1 MDVSGGG
8 EIDIKRKFGAAV
20 RARRRLL
27 GLSQERL
34 AERAGLHRTYVAE
47 VELGKRNV
55 SLVNIERLATALAI
69 SIPGLFPGA
78 EERPD
83 RAAEE
88 KPEYGD

>member
-1 MDVSGGG
+1 MGVSGG
-8 EIDIKRKFGAAV
+8 ETDIKKRFGASV
-20 RARRRLL
+20 RARRRFL

-55 SLVNIERLATALAI
+55 SLVNIGRLAAALDV
-69 SIPGLFPGA
+69 SIPGLFSEA
-78 EERPD
+78 EERPE

-88 KPEYGD
+88 KPDYGG

>member
-1 MDVSGGG
+1 MDASGNKT
-8 EIDIKRKFGAAV
+8 DVKRRFGAAV

-55 SLVNIERLATALAI
+55 SLVNIERLAAALAV
-69 SIPGLFPGA
+69 SIPGLFSEA
-78 EERPD
+78 EERPE

-88 KPEYGD
+88 KPEYGV

>member
-1 MDVSGGG
+1 MSSSGG
-8 EIDIKRKFGAAV
+8 ETDIRTRFGAAV
-20 RARRRLL
+20 RARRRVL

-55 SLVNIERLATALAI
+55 SLVNIERLAAALAV
-69 SIPGLFPGA
+69 SIPGLFPDA
-78 EERPD
+78 EERTD

-88 KPEYGD
+88 KPEYGG